1 MNNQGTG
8 CQRTGS
14 SAKRPVTA
22 ETCVTGNA
30 YRSEMF
36 IFVLE
41 LNGAS
46 LFGHRLISR
55 IVVVSLMMSGC
66 CGGVSGQLC
75 GEDKFYDAVVDEC
88 ALCSDVCNLCLAPES
103 KSFCVRN
110 CPGSTLTNIINI
122 ARRFHVQLVIT
133 VVSDFRSTVS
143 FLNMRLK
150 GI

>member
-1 MNNQGTG
+1 MI
-8 CQRTGS
+8 
-14 SAKRPVTA
+14 
-22 ETCVTGNA
+22 GNA

-55 IVVVSLMMSGC
+55 IVVASLMMSGC
-66 CGGVSGQLC
+66 CGGVLGQLC

-103 KSFCVRN
+103 RSFCVRN
-110 CPGSTLTNIINI
+110 CPGSPHINVTI
-122 ARRFHVQLVIT
+122 AQCLRVETAFLLSRVQSFVKAPCNRVQRNLSLLMSIAACVRRKTRISTCVIF
-133 VVSDFRSTVS
+133 D
-143 FLNMRLK
+143 
-150 GI
+150 